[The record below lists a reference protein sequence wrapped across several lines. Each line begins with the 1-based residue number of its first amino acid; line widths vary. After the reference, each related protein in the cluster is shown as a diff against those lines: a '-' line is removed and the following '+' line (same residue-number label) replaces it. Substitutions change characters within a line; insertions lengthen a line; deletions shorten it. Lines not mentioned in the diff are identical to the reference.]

1 MGKALSYA
9 VREKIIF
16 RREKGQSFKE
26 ISVNLGCSESGAKKI
41 WYAYKKQGIPALSNN
56 YSRCGGRSKFTQAV
70 HDAVNEI
77 RDNNQGATYV
87 YSKLVK
93 DYSHLSIPK
102 ARTLSRWWKKQGT
115 NRQRGRP
122 VSSEKK
128 DGQNKPIT
136 LGKSTVKNK

>member
-9 VREKIIF
+9 VREKIIS
-16 RREKGQSFKE
+16 RKEKGESFKE
-26 ISVNLGCSESGAKKI
+26 ISLALGCSESGAKKI
-41 WYAYKKQGIPALSNN
+41 WYSYKKQGLSVLDNN
-56 YSRCGGRSKFTQAV
+56 YSGCGRTSVFPQAIL
-70 HDAVNEI
+70 DAIDEI

-93 DYSHLSIPK
+93 DYPSLSIPT
-102 ARTLSRWWKKQGT
+102 ARTISRWWKKQGK

-128 DGQNKPIT
+128 
-136 LGKSTVKNK
+136 LG

>member
-1 MGKALSYA
+1 MGKALSYTI
-9 VREKIIF
+9 REKIVA
-16 RREKGQSFKE
+16 RRKKGQSFKQ
-26 ISVNLGCSESGAKKI
+26 ISIDLGCSESGAKKI
-41 WYAYKKQGIPALSNN
+41 WYAFKKHGPTAFVNN
-56 YSRCGGRSKFTQAV
+56 YSRCGRCSPFSQAV

-77 RDNNQGATYV
+77 RDNDQGATYV

-93 DYSHLSIPK
+93 KYPDLVAPK

-128 DGQNKPIT
+128 GGQTKLTTP
-136 LGKSTVKNK
+136 GK

>member
-9 VREKIIF
+9 VREKIVE
-16 RREKGQSFKE
+16 RRKKGQSFNQ
-26 ISVNLGCSESGAKKI
+26 ISTALGCSESGAKKI
-41 WYAYKKQGIPALSNN
+41 WYAYKKQGSTALENN
-56 YSRCGGRSKFTQAV
+56 YSRCGRSSPFAQAV

-93 DYSHLSIPK
+93 DYPDLVLPK
-102 ARTLSRWWKKQGT
+102 ARTLSRWWKKQGI

-128 DGQNKPIT
+128 GGQVKLTTP
-136 LGKSTVKNK
+136 GK